1 MAMIPLNPDVLYDKD
16 RASLLKY
23 EDARVNSLLQACANY
38 YTSITDQSNWGA
50 FLRVF
55 AQELARL
62 DYDYAYDLVGKDP
75 RFLTPPD
82 IIRRWELPLSIPAD
96 FPASGQFD
104 LDFKLMMQR
113 LLVAYRGGATLS
125 DIAKVVFAY
134 TLQTSITVVELYK
147 LIGPGSFYD
156 QSDRN
161 TVLINVQVGD
171 LTTLQALPGITGDLY
186 GAVDLVKPAHVG
198 VNLTTIF
205 GEDENI
211 DTFIIPSGSPPVGG
225 IEDQLI
231 ITYQLVE
238 VEPFPPQLTLAP
250 LLNPS
255 SPVTVLTPTMNVSP
269 PTSLPPG
276 VLIPRL
282 DQVWEISGDAVT
294 ILDES

>member
-1 MAMIPLNPDVLYDKD
+1 MSITHLNPDVLYDKD
-16 RASLLKY
+16 RSDLLKY
-23 EDARVNSLLQACANY
+23 EDARLSSLLGACANY
-38 YTSITDQSNWGA
+38 YTSITDQSNWGS

-82 IIRRWELPLSIPAD
+82 IIRRWEAPLSIPAD
-96 FPASGQFD
+96 FPATGQFD

-134 TLQTSITVVELYK
+134 TLQTSITVTELYK

-211 DTFIIPSGSPPVGG
+211 DTFIIPSGSPPMGG
-225 IEDQLI
+225 IEDSLI
-231 ITYQLVE
+231 ITYQLIE
-238 VEPFPPQLTLAP
+238 EEPFPPQLILAP
-250 LLNPS
+250 LLNPA
-255 SPVTVLTPTMNVSP
+255 SPITVLTPTMESP
-269 PTSLPPG
+269 ASTLTPG
-276 VLIPRL
+276 VLAPRL